1 MLASLVLLFAADPVS
16 PRQATLDVQD
26 HIESKL
32 PKLPTFDTPQA
43 WQKYAGKV
51 RADVLDK
58 VVFRGEAA
66 KWRSLGSK
74 TVFGPSMPA
83 EGCTVQKLRY
93 EILPEMWIPA
103 LLYTPTKPGPKM
115 PVMLAVN
122 GHEAAGKAVDY
133 KQIRCLNLAR
143 RGFIVLNVEWFGMGQ
158 LRQPGNNHGALNQI
172 DLCGSSGLAPFY
184 LSMSRGID
192 LLLSRPGADPAR
204 VAVSGLSG
212 GGWQTITISSLDTRV
227 ALANPVAGYSAF
239 KVKVRDH
246 LMDLGDSEQTPCD
259 LGTFADYTHLTC
271 LRAPRPTLLT
281 YNDKD
286 RCCFTAGHAL
296 PPLLD
301 AARPV
306 FKLTGKPDN
315 LRSHVNSDPGTHNYG
330 KDNRQALYRA
340 VGDYFFPG
348 DKSFSADEI
357 DVTADVKKAE
367 ELEVEVPADSLTLNT
382 LALKLAKDLPRGA
395 ATRAKLRDVLRL
407 PELTVTKAGEG
418 SVRLSDK
425 WTVPVRLTETAGAT
439 KTALVLN
446 DAGFAADKVTAK
458 RLAGQ
463 GYRVVEMDPW
473 YFGASKTTSHDYLFA
488 LLLGCVGDRPLGIQ
502 AAQVNAVAA
511 WAKGGVHVVAVGPR
525 TSLIA
530 LAASAADDKA
540 VGSVELLGGRA
551 TLKEVLEENRVM
563 QQVPETFCF
572 GLLEVADIKQLVEL
586 TGPRPVT
593 FVDPGERHGKEL
605 AGVKNYRAAKGA
617 K

>member
-1 MLASLVLLFAADPVS
+1 MLAILVMLFTAEGVS
-16 PRQATLDVQD
+16 PRQATLDVQE

-32 PKLPTFDTPQA
+32 PKLPTFDTPEQWA
-43 WQKYAGKV
+43 KYADQL
-51 RADVLDK
+51 RTEILDK
-58 VVFRGEAA
+58 IVFRGEAA
-66 KWRSLGSK
+66 KWRTFASK
-74 TVFGPSMPA
+74 PVFGETMTA

-93 EILPEMWIPA
+93 EILPGMWIPA
-103 LLYTPTKPGPKM
+103 LLYTPLKPTAKM

-122 GHEAAGKAVDY
+122 GHDRDGKAADY

-158 LRQPGNNHGALNQI
+158 LRQAGNNHGSLNQI

-184 LSMSRGID
+184 LSMSKGID
-192 LLLSRPGADPAR
+192 LLLTRPGADPDR

-227 ALANPVAGYSAF
+227 TLANPVAGYSPF
-239 KVKVRDH
+239 KVKIRDH
-246 LMDLGDSEQTPCD
+246 LKDLGDSEQTPCD
-259 LGTFADYTHLTC
+259 LGTLADYLHLTC

-286 RCCFTAGHAL
+286 ACCFTAGYAL

-306 FKLTGKPDN
+306 YKLLGKPDN
-315 LRSHVNSDPGTHNYG
+315 LRSYVNSDPGTHNYG

-340 VGDYFFPG
+340 IGDYFFPG
-348 DKSFSADEI
+348 DKAFSADEI

-367 ELEVEVPADSLTLNT
+367 ALEVEVPKDNLTLND
-382 LALKLAKDLPRGA
+382 LALKLAKELPRSG
-395 ATRAKLRDVLRL
+395 ATREKVRDVLRL
-407 PELTVTKAGEG
+407 PSLKVTKIGEG
-418 SVRLSDK
+418 FVRLSDK
-425 WTVPVRLTETAGAT
+425 WTVPVRITETEKST

-446 DAGFAADKVTAK
+446 DAGFGADKVTAK
-458 RLAGQ
+458 RLASE

-473 YFGASKTTSHDYLFA
+473 YFGGSKTTSHDYLFA
-488 LLLGCVGDRPLGIQ
+488 LLLGCVGDRPLGLQ
-502 AAQVNAVAA
+502 VAEVNALAN
-511 WAKGGVHVVAVGPR
+511 WAKGNVHVVAVGPR

-530 LAASAADDKA
+530 LAASAVDEKA
-540 VGSVELLGGRA
+540 IGSVEVIGSRA

-563 QQVPETFCF
+563 QQVPEVFCF
-572 GLLEVADIKQLVEL
+572 GLLELADIKQLVTL

-593 FVDPGERHGKEL
+593 FVDPGERHTKEL
-605 AGVKNYRAAKGA
+605 GELKNYRVGKSAK
-617 K
+617 